1 MYRPVLGARNLDR
14 KKSEGADAPLPA
26 PLDSFASIG
35 WRQAVSSRS
44 SSIQSA
50 VLGGP
55 RARSDA
61 VYARVLH
68 FRSSI
73 FLALRPFGFLVLLRL
88 LSFSH
93 SRSLYSPFSRSLT
106 LYSTPFGSAVL
117 SGVYDRG
124 YVCAT
129 KRAGAS
135 ARTNSRCIVVSECR
149 KVTVQ
154 SASKLCSYNLEL
166 RAKR

>member
-1 MYRPVLGARNLDR
+1 M
-14 KKSEGADAPLPA
+14 PLFRRHWTVSL
-26 PLDSFASIG
+26 PLDG
-35 WRQAVSSRS
+35 DRPWAVAAAASSRQS
-44 SSIQSA
+44 SA
-50 VLGGP
+50 DLVL
-55 RARSDA
+55 ARTLFMHACCISG
-61 VYARVLH
+61 LPS
-68 FRSSI
+68 FSL
-73 FLALRPFGFLVLLRL
+73 FRPFGFLVLLRL

>member
-35 WRQAVSSRS
+35 SRQAVSSRS

-61 VYARVLH
+61 VYARVLY

-73 FLALRPFGFLVLLRL
+73 FLALSPLWFSGAAASSVLLS
-88 LSFSH
+88 LSFSLFPFLTI
-93 SRSLYSPFSRSLT
+93 SYSILYPIR
-106 LYSTPFGSAVL
+106 
-117 SGVYDRG
+117 
-124 YVCAT
+124 
-129 KRAGAS
+129 
-135 ARTNSRCIVVSECR
+135 VSSFIGGIR
-149 KVTVQ
+149 
-154 SASKLCSYNLEL
+154 
-166 RAKR
+166 